1 MSNELHLLCWQKV
14 LFSSVQS
21 LIRVQIFATHGL
33 QHAKLPRPSPTPGAC
48 SNWCL
53 LSQWC
58 HPTIS
63 SSVVPFSSCLQS
75 FPASGSFSM
84 NRLFASGGQSI
95 GASDSASVLPV
106 NIYYMPVSKKEVDTA
121 NRMRTGTCL
130 EKKKRKTTKTLPP
143 TTKAVAIMFL

>member
-1 MSNELHLLCWQKV
+1 
-14 LFSSVQS
+14 
-21 LIRVQIFATHGL
+21 
-33 QHAKLPRPSPTPGAC
+33 
-48 SNWCL
+48 
-53 LSQWC
+53 
-58 HPTIS
+58 
-63 SSVVPFSSCLQS
+63 
-75 FPASGSFSM
+75 M